1 MKPGENESEEHFIGV
16 KSIKCKPDTDTKWI
30 NGATLIMN
38 MNSDKESLGNHS
50 NVQSGELARP
60 HVLLLAS
67 DVLFSHFFSESA
79 LTRLCEI
86 AEWSRYAE
94 REESPKLRAE
104 ISQADVLMTT
114 WHSPFLR
121 VEMLGARPRV
131 RLIAHCGGEVK
142 SRMEEEIFDQITVT
156 NAAEPMAAPV
166 AEMALAMILALV
178 RRLPDYASEMRAGV
192 VKTNEYVSCGETV
205 RGRKVG
211 LIGFGR
217 IGRAFARLIEP
228 LGAELFVN
236 DPCCSAETVSAHKG
250 KLIALDEVL
259 SSCSVV
265 VLAAGLTPETRNL
278 LDKRRLALMPDG
290 AYLVNVARGGL
301 IEMDALLSELRSGR
315 IKAALD
321 VTDPLE
327 PLPPDHELRLLPSV
341 LLTPHIAGGGI
352 ELRRAIG
359 AVAIEEVVR
368 FCKGEAQE
376 NVVTRDMLAT
386 MT

>member
-1 MKPGENESEEHFIGV
+1 MCPNV
-16 KSIKCKPDTDTKWI
+16 
-30 NGATLIMN
+30 LI
-38 MNSDKESLGNHS
+38 
-50 NVQSGELARP
+50 
-60 HVLLLAS
+60 LAS
-67 DVLFSHFFSESA
+67 DVLFTHFFPESA
-79 LTRLCEI
+79 LARLNEV

-94 REESPKLRAE
+94 REESPQLRAE
-104 ISQADVLMTT
+104 IAQADVLMTT

-121 VEMLGARPRV
+121 MEMLGERPRV

-142 SRMEEEIFDQITVT
+142 SRMEEAIFDHITVT
-156 NAAEPMAAPV
+156 NAAGPMAAPV
-166 AEMALAMILALV
+166 AEMAMAMMLALV
-178 RRLPDYASEMRAGV
+178 RRLPDYATEMRAGV
-192 VKTNEYVSCGETV
+192 VKTNEYVSCGETM

-228 LGAELFVN
+228 LGAELLVN
-236 DPCCSAETVSAHKG
+236 DPCCSAETVGAHKG
-250 KLIALDEVL
+250 KMVGLDEVL

-278 LDKRRLALMPDG
+278 LDERRLALMPDG
-290 AYLVNVARGGL
+290 AYLINVARGGL

-327 PLPPDHELRLLPSV
+327 PLPPDHELRRLPNV
-341 LLTPHIAGGGI
+341 LLTPHIAAGGI
-352 ELRRAIG
+352 EMRRAMG
-359 AVAIEEVVR
+359 AVAVEEVVR
-368 FCKGEAQE
+368 FCKGEGQE
-376 NVVTRDMLAT
+376 NVVTGEMLAL